1 MLLHKWGRLYKSGKL
16 LNVAGIVTSVAV
28 FFLASGCGKKKSSGD
43 EGGNLGP
50 QGQLAISFA
59 AANGNS
65 DGSSFSLVDNGF
77 APTKAEPS
85 SIASG
90 APDSFEVSILSMD
103 LSGPGSN
110 GGNTSVNIFKSDTG
124 KPVRITGSEIDLSQ
138 LFTTYECVKKDGT
151 PVTLAAGESC
161 KCGLD
166 KDDKV
171 IAPQSDGSCKQ
182 TNDSGQLVEITEPIG
197 LVNLSASTYTALKVT
212 FAAKAKIKGCVSATF
227 RSDSGTIAN
236 GSAGA
241 QTYCTQKSLASTN
254 ESISPAH
261 GQFKNV
267 SAEETEIFLS
277 KSWGERSKNMTVEFP
292 IKDGLK
298 IPEGSKANL
307 TMVIDVNRMLR
318 FYNMGRTD
326 QGPNPEFPTNRAYF
340 FTTVFED
347 SLFVFA
353 GKAGGIRGYNFQTET
368 CIETFQNSFSCTGG
382 ARSVDGWVTLI
393 LDANGTPFAANIM
406 PDDDNNLTTIKGG
419 NRKAAIGIDSTMIT
433 KNADNTYE
441 VSVTLQGDTNPTI
454 NKFDLSGAVGSSFT
468 TTYRGISGPFNGTGK
483 SDSFGNIKLTRGL

>member
-1 MLLHKWGRLYKSGKL
+1 MFFHRWGEPHKDCTLS
-16 LNVAGIVTSVAV
+16 NVVGIVTAVAA
-28 FFLASGCGKKKSSGD
+28 FSLAVGCGKKKASVDQGSD
-43 EGGNLGP
+43 LGQ

-65 DGSSFSLVDNGF
+65 DGSSFSLSDNGF
-77 APTKAEPS
+77 APVKAEPS

-90 APDSFEVSILSMD
+90 APDSFEVSILSMA
-103 LSGPGSN
+103 LSGSGSN
-110 GGNTSVNIFKSDTG
+110 GGTTSVNIFNSDSG

-151 PVTLAAGESC
+151 PLTLAAGETC

-171 IAPQSDGSCKQ
+171 IAPQADGSCKQ
-182 TNDSGQLVEITEPIG
+182 TDDSGQLVDITEPAG
-197 LVNLSASTYTALKVT
+197 LVNLSASTYDKLKVT
-212 FAAKAKIKGCVSATF
+212 FAPKAKIKGCVSATF
-227 RSDSGTIAN
+227 RSDTGTIAN
-236 GSAGA
+236 GSVGA
-241 QTYCTQKSLASTN
+241 QTYCTQSGLATTN
-254 ESISPAH
+254 ENITPAH

-277 KSWGERSKNMTVEFP
+277 KSWSERSRNVTVEFP

-298 IPEGSKANL
+298 INQGSKANL

-340 FTTVFED
+340 FTTVFEE

-368 CIETFQNSFSCTGG
+368 CIETFQNSYSCTGS
-382 ARSVDGWVTLI
+382 ARSVDGWITLI
-393 LDANGTPFAANIM
+393 LDANGTPFAANVM

-419 NRKAAIGIDSTMIT
+419 NRKASIGIDPTMII
-433 KNADNTYE
+433 KNADNTYQI
-441 VSVTLQGDTNPTI
+441 SVTLQGDTNPTI

-468 TTYRGISGPFNGTGK
+468 TTYRGISGAFNGGGAI
-483 SDSFGNIKLTRGL
+483 DSFGNIKLTRGL